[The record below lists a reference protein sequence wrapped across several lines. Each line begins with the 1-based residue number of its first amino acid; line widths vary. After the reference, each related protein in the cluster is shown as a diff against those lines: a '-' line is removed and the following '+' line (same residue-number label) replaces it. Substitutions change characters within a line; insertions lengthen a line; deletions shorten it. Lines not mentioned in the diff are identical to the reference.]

1 MHLKIKFKFG
11 TIVNFNKNK
20 LLHGH
25 QHKTKI
31 KLHMCIHVAL
41 IQRIK
46 IRFSQDHVEL
56 MKLSYLVGN
65 HRAKNSNKNSG
76 FMELKMVC
84 FP

>member
-1 MHLKIKFKFG
+1 
-11 TIVNFNKNK
+11 
-20 LLHGH
+20 
-25 QHKTKI
+25 
-31 KLHMCIHVAL
+31 MCIHVAL

-46 IRFSQDHVEL
+46 IQFSQDHVEL
-56 MKLSYLVGN
+56 MKLSYLVDN

>member
-11 TIVNFNKNK
+11 IIVNSNKNK
-20 LLHGH
+20 LLHGL

-31 KLHMCIHVAL
+31 KLHMFTHVAL

-46 IRFSQDHVEL
+46 IQFLQDHVES
-56 MKLSYLVGN
+56 MKLNYSVDN

-76 FMELKMVC
+76 FMELRMVS